1 MHVMTVAFAV
11 LLALLPAGRG
21 DIATASLPLE
31 VGVMVVEEDSVQ
43 VRGQVVDSEQDG
55 APVVGAVVELR
66 ELERQVRTDARG
78 TFLFEDVPFGRWTLR
93 ARAPGLAPRSM
104 EVHLTRE
111 TDGGMEVKVV
121 LDVSLFELSEVVAT
135 VSPLG
140 SQVGYQP
147 ARALDRD
154 ALTRRLD
161 TSVGIML
168 DGQPGVAM
176 RSMGPAPARPVIRGF
191 DGDRLLVLENGE
203 RMGDLSETAADHAI
217 SLDPLA
223 LQRAEV
229 VRGPASLL
237 YGASALGGVVNLHTR
252 DLPRTWSSGWSGS
265 VVSHGATVNRSGSA
279 LADAVYGGAGWAVT
293 GRASAR
299 EAGDIRTPETR
310 LAGTSVS
317 GLDAQLG
324 AVGQWRGIETGIS
337 VSAQARSYGIPEA
350 IDDPDQDV
358 RITMERQAVQG
369 RLDWTPDRASWIEGL
384 EVRYRTA
391 RFFQQEL
398 ERDLVDAQ
406 EDVELEFLQHALF
419 GTAIVRHRALGP
431 LDPGAVG
438 ASVRSRQVQVG
449 GDEAFT
455 PGARVT
461 SLGLFAFQELPLSS
475 SLRLQFG
482 VRVEGE
488 RGRTLPNTAF
498 PETDEGRSTWAASGS
513 AGLNWRPGEG
523 WEVGAQLA
531 RAHRNPT
538 VEELFADGP
547 HLAAG
552 VYEIG
557 DPRLGDEVGY
567 GADLFVRHGS
577 EHASLEVAVFG
588 NWIRDFVAFQPLGE
602 EDPVSGLPV
611 FRYEATDARMMG
623 GEVTVSGQL
632 GSALHLAGGV
642 DYVRGDRRDGTGPPS
657 STLSDAD
664 GAPARQR
671 AANARVPLPTMPPL
685 RGRLEL
691 RYEPGRWWAG
701 STVRAVRAQRRVAP
715 DESPTGG
722 YLLLDADV
730 GVRLDAE
737 GHHTVVLRLDNATNR
752 LYRDHL
758 SRVEERGFP
767 MPARNLAL
775 VYRFRY

>member
-1 MHVMTVAFAV
+1 MHIITVACAFLMAWN
-11 LLALLPAGRG
+11 PAGWG
-21 DIATASLPLE
+21 DVSVGPSPLE
-31 VGVMVVEEDSVQ
+31 GHRVVAEDSMQ

-78 TFLFEDVPFGRWTLR
+78 RFSFEDVPPGRWTVR
-93 ARAPGLAPRSM
+93 ARAPGLAPRSV
-104 EVHLTRE
+104 ELHVTRE
-111 TDGGMEVKVV
+111 AAGRMELRVV
-121 LDVSLFELSEVVAT
+121 LDVPLFELGEVVAT

-154 ALTRRLD
+154 ALTRRMD
-161 TSVGIML
+161 TSVGVML
-168 DGQPGVAM
+168 DGQPGVDM

-191 DGDRLLVLENGE
+191 DGDRLLVLEDGE

-217 SLDPLA
+217 SLDPMA
-223 LQRAEV
+223 VERAEV

-237 YGASALGGVVNLHTR
+237 YGPSALGGVVNLHTR
-252 DLPRTWSSGWSGS
+252 DLPRTWSAGWSGS

-279 LADAVYGGAGWAVT
+279 LADVVYGGAGWAVT
-293 GRASAR
+293 GRASVR
-299 EAGDIRTPETR
+299 EAGDIRTPEAR
-310 LAGTSVS
+310 LPGTSVS

-324 AVGQWRGIETGIS
+324 AVGRWRGVETGAS
-337 VSAQARSYGIPEA
+337 FSAQGRSYGIPEA
-350 IDDPDQDV
+350 IDDPDEDV
-358 RITMERQAVQG
+358 RITTERQAVQG
-369 RLDWTPDRASWIEGL
+369 RLEWTPNRAGWMEGL
-384 EVRYRTA
+384 EVRYRA
-391 RFFQQEL
+391 VRFFQQEL
-398 ERDLVDAQ
+398 ERDLVDLQ

-419 GTAIVRHRALGP
+419 GTAIARHRALGP

-438 ASVRSRQVQVG
+438 ASLRSRKVRVG

-455 PGARVT
+455 PGAREV
-461 SLGLFAFQELPLSS
+461 SLGLFAFQELPVSP

-482 VRVEGE
+482 ARVEGE
-488 RGRTLPNTAF
+488 RGRTLPNAAF
-498 PETDEGRSTWAASGS
+498 PEAEEDRSTWAASGS
-513 AGLNWRPGEG
+513 VGFNWQPGEG

-552 VYEIG
+552 VYELG
-557 DPRLGDEVGY
+557 DAELGDEVGH
-567 GADLFVRHGS
+567 GADLFLRHS
-577 EHASLEVAVFG
+577 WERASVEVAAFG

-602 EDPVSGLPV
+602 EDPASGLPI
-611 FRYEATDARMMG
+611 FRYEPTDARMLG
-623 GEVTVSGQL
+623 GEVTVAGRV

-642 DYVRGDRRDGTGPPS
+642 DYVRGDRIEGMGLPS
-657 STLSDAD
+657 NAVPDAD
-664 GAPARQR
+664 SDPGRQR
-671 AANARVPLPTMPPL
+671 AGNTRIPLPSMPPL
-685 RGRLEL
+685 RGRMEL
-691 RYEPGRWWAG
+691 RYEPGRWWVG
-701 STVRAVRAQRRVAP
+701 STVRAVRSQRRVAP
-715 DESPTGG
+715 GESPTGG

-730 GVRLDAE
+730 GARLDGE
-737 GHHTVVLRLDNATNR
+737 GHHTVVLRVDNATNR